1 MTSEQSPHNGNA
13 AGPPE
18 PLTQEGNGLSG
29 RVKGSAAR
37 FDWRE
42 SFKHLLFA
50 VVCGV
55 AGGFGSILLCLFV
68 DAMRSVF
75 VRNTWLI
82 WLLPVAGLLELLL
95 YKMFRIPLGET
106 TESVIARMRH
116 GRTVR
121 GLLAPGIFL
130 TTGMSI
136 LAGGSVGKEA
146 GALQMGASLGAT
158 IAKPFKLHDV
168 LRVQEGAA
176 EDRSMHSYAAS
187 MGMAATFSA
196 LFFAPLGSCMLV
208 LEFMRFSELRYV
220 ASMLIGCFVA
230 YFIAR
235 HFGIGDLIC
244 TVPIPEFTWRAV
256 GICLVIGVACAVAGS
271 IFALCI
277 RLLQNTTMQI
287 VRNYYLWV
295 VVGGLIMAT
304 LVSVFG
310 WWRLTG
316 SGGEMLNHM
325 LAQPNVSWD
334 FAIKGLLTFI
344 CLGFWFKGG
353 EIMPSLCIG
362 GLLGGACFAMTGSS
376 PQMGVAVGA
385 LCFLAAFNRCPV
397 SAFLLGCEIFGW
409 GMAPFLAVGVAVSFM
424 FGYPAGMYGASIDLL
439 MTSGWRKFV
448 LRQHRRA
455 MENAANHDPDLFD
468 YVLSATPR
476 SRRPPIAHGCS
487 PILGSPNISANMR
500 NTCRSVWNVRR
511 SGVRMCA
518 GRSARLRSRII
529 LRHRRALRSLQ
540 MQTVRK
546 SGSRRRSSRFE
557 FRVCHTLSAGLS
569 IGNSRT
575 SVRCDPSNCRDKR
588 KARINVR

>member
-256 GICLVIGVACAVAGS
+256 GICLVIGVACAVVGS

-295 VVGGLIMAT
+295 VVGGLIMAM

-468 YVLSATPR
+468 YVLSATTAFKKATDRTRVFADPWIAEHQR
-476 SRRPPIAHGCS
+476 EHEEHMQERMEREEKRRADVRRAQRAPAKPHHPEA
-487 PILGSPNISANMR
+487 PTRPAQSANANGTQER
-500 NTCRSVWNVRR
+500 EPKT
-511 SGVRMCA
+511 
-518 GRSARLRSRII
+518 
-529 LRHRRALRSLQ
+529 
-540 MQTVRK
+540 K
-546 SGSRRRSSRFE
+546 
-557 FRVCHTLSAGLS
+557 
-569 IGNSRT
+569 
-575 SVRCDPSNCRDKR
+575 
-588 KARINVR
+588 

>member
-220 ASMLIGCFVA
+220 A
-230 YFIAR
+230 
-235 HFGIGDLIC
+235 
-244 TVPIPEFTWRAV
+244 
-256 GICLVIGVACAVAGS
+256 
-271 IFALCI
+271 
-277 RLLQNTTMQI
+277 
-287 VRNYYLWV
+287 
-295 VVGGLIMAT
+295 
-304 LVSVFG
+304 
-310 WWRLTG
+310 
-316 SGGEMLNHM
+316 
-325 LAQPNVSWD
+325 
-334 FAIKGLLTFI
+334 
-344 CLGFWFKGG
+344 
-353 EIMPSLCIG
+353 
-362 GLLGGACFAMTGSS
+362 
-376 PQMGVAVGA
+376 
-385 LCFLAAFNRCPV
+385 
-397 SAFLLGCEIFGW
+397 
-409 GMAPFLAVGVAVSFM
+409 
-424 FGYPAGMYGASIDLL
+424 
-439 MTSGWRKFV
+439 
-448 LRQHRRA
+448 
-455 MENAANHDPDLFD
+455 
-468 YVLSATPR
+468 
-476 SRRPPIAHGCS
+476 
-487 PILGSPNISANMR
+487 
-500 NTCRSVWNVRR
+500 
-511 SGVRMCA
+511 
-518 GRSARLRSRII
+518 
-529 LRHRRALRSLQ
+529 
-540 MQTVRK
+540 
-546 SGSRRRSSRFE
+546 
-557 FRVCHTLSAGLS
+557 
-569 IGNSRT
+569 
-575 SVRCDPSNCRDKR
+575 
-588 KARINVR
+588 